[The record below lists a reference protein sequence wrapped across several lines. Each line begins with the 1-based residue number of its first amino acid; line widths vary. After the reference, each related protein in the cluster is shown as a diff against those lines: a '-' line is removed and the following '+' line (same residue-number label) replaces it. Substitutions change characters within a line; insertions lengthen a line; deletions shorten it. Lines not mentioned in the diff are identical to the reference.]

1 MNRIKSFCYW
11 KVYYRILRLCVYLFH
26 FFPVKKNKIVFF
38 NDFGLGYGCNLKY
51 VCNEIL
57 RQQLPYELVWIVK
70 NNSYQMPVG
79 VRKSL
84 ISRIQ
89 SVYDLS
95 TAKIVIN
102 NIKGY
107 MNVWKKD
114 SQYFIYIPHG
124 QTGAKK
130 AEKEMNNLNDEY
142 LNASIWHSAQ
152 MDLFITCSCAQSKDM
167 VENFWCT
174 CEILQCGFPRNDI
187 FFKPKEERI
196 TQIKRDLNIPIDKK
210 CLLYAPT
217 FRDNGND
224 TAYALDMERLK
235 MSLKKKY
242 QNDWVILVRLHPNF
256 FWYEEPKFAYSDTI
270 LNVSTYDDIQE
281 LFLIS
286 DILITDYSSTMFDFN
301 NSHRPVY
308 LFATDVD
315 EYNKIRGLKDF
326 YFTVPFPLCR
336 NNDELM
342 HAIEKYNE
350 QDYKKKLKAFD
361 MIYGDVDDGHA
372 SERVVERIKAVIK
385 NKFE

>member
-1 MNRIKSFCYW
+1 MKIKHTLYEKFYHP
-11 KVYYRILRLCVYLFH
+11 IMMLCIRLFH
-26 FFPVKKNKIVFF
+26 YLPVKKNKIVFN
-38 NDFGLGYGCNLKY
+38 NDLGLGYGCNLKY
-51 VCNEIL
+51 VCDEIL

-70 NNSYQMPVG
+70 NYSYQMPAG

-84 ISRIQ
+84 ISRIK

-107 MNVWKKD
+107 MNVWKKE

-130 AEKEMNNLNDEY
+130 GEKEMNNLTSAY
-142 LNASIWHSAQ
+142 LNATLWHSSQ
-152 MDLFITCSCAQSKDM
+152 MDLFVTCSTAQSKDM

-187 FFKPKEERI
+187 FFKPQEKRI
-196 TQIKRDLNIPIDKK
+196 IQIKRELNIPLDKK

-217 FRDNGND
+217 FRDNGDD
-224 TAYALDMERLK
+224 TAYALDMERLQ
-235 MSLKKKY
+235 STLSKKY

-256 FWYEEPKFAYSDTI
+256 FWYKEPHFEYSDTI
-270 LNVSTYDDIQE
+270 LNVTTYDDIQE

-301 NSHRPVY
+301 NTHRPIF

-315 EYNKIRGLKDF
+315 EYRKMRGLKDF

-342 HAIEKYNE
+342 NAIEKHNE
-350 QDYKKKLKAFD
+350 QDYKKKLEAFNI
-361 MIYGDVDDGHA
+361 IYGDVDDGHA
-372 SERVVERIKAVIK
+372 SERVVERLKEVI
-385 NKFE
+385 NGN